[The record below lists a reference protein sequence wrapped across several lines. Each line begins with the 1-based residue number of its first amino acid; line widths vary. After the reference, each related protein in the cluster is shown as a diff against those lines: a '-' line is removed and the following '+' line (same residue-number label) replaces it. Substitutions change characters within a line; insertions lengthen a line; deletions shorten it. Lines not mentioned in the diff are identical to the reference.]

1 MEVQEPALAFL
12 RAIEGRI
19 PLDRLAHPGNGL
31 LDELVEATT
40 DGVLPPRHRRDIGLD
55 RCVALALRDLRIA
68 AGEQHHL
75 LAAPKG
81 GLLASGLLAGHL
93 LSCRLLLRGL
103 LLGGHRGSSVILV
116 ALLSTA
122 GGR

>member
-55 RCVALALRDLRIA
+55 RCVAPALQDLRIA
-68 AGEQHHL
+68 AGEQHQHLSAPKESL
-75 LAAPKG
+75 LAREIGRA
-81 GLLASGLLAGHL
+81 
-93 LSCRLLLRGL
+93 SCRARMCQY
-103 LLGGHRGSSVILV
+103 V
-116 ALLSTA
+116 
-122 GGR
+122 